1 MEIFGRKI
9 ALVPSETLGSMS
21 LAQQFFLAGGL
32 VSLFA
37 TVLIGFFVTNQ
48 IVESVTRNAGSTTA
62 LYVDSIIAPILP
74 DLTRSTKLD
83 DSIERTLDETLGQGA
98 LGSRLISFRL
108 WTKDGTIIYSNDKRL
123 MNKVVPPGE
132 NRRKAFTGQLV
143 ANYEE
148 AGDPESDAERALS
161 EPLLEIYNPVLQPWS
176 GEVVAVAEFYERAV
190 DLERSLARARLK
202 SWIVV
207 IAVASAFFAVLSTI
221 VLKGSRMIRHQFSE
235 IEDLAHRVQKGS
247 QRTVALNERL
257 LRKIG
262 ADLHDGPAQLIAFA
276 ALRVDSE
283 KLLSDHTTRSEREA
297 EIATIKSSLDEAI
310 KDIRN
315 ICRGL
320 VLPDIENL
328 TIEDVVGRA
337 IEHHQSRTGRRVATS
352 IEDVEVEV
360 GVPTKICVY
369 RFVQE
374 GLNNGWRHAASA
386 RQSVS
391 LRQDGTEIVA
401 MVSDNGSG
409 FSFEEIGPDCIG
421 LSGLKERIESLG
433 GRFRVQTSSTGTHL
447 TMRLDTIDM
456 SDQ

>member
-1 MEIFGRKI
+1 MSGRTITRLSSK
-9 ALVPSETLGSMS
+9 TLGSLS

-32 VSLFA
+32 VTLGA
-37 TVLIGFFVTNQ
+37 TVLIGLLVTDQ
-48 IVESVTRNAGSTTA
+48 IVETATRNAGSTTA

-74 DLTRSTKLD
+74 DLTRATKLD

-98 LGSRLISFRL
+98 LGRRLVSFRL

-123 MNKVVPPGE
+123 MNMVVPPGE
-132 NRRKAFTGQLV
+132 NRTKAFAGELV
-143 ANYEE
+143 ANFEE
-148 AGDPESDAERALS
+148 AGDPESDAERALG

-176 GEVVAVAEFYERAV
+176 GEVVAVAEFYERAT
-190 DLERSLARARLK
+190 DLEKSLARARWK

-221 VLKGSRMIRHQFSE
+221 VLKGSRMIRHQLRE
-235 IEDLAHRVQKGS
+235 IEDLARRVQKGS

-262 ADLHDGPAQLIAFA
+262 ADLHDGPAQLIAYA

-283 KLLSDHTTRSEREA
+283 KLVSDQTSRNERES
-297 EIATIKSSLDEAI
+297 ETTSIKASLDEAI
-310 KDIRN
+310 RDIRN

-328 TIEDVVGRA
+328 PIEDVVGRA
-337 IEHHQSRTGRRVATS
+337 VEHHQSRAGTRITTS
-352 IEDVEVEV
+352 IENVNAQV
-360 GVPTKICVY
+360 GVPVKICAY

-374 GLNNGWRHAASA
+374 GLNNGWRHAASTN
-386 RQSVS
+386 QCVS
-391 LRQDGTEIVA
+391 LRQEGTEIVA
-401 MVSDNGSG
+401 TVSDGGSG
-409 FSFEEIGPDCIG
+409 FSFDEIGPDCIG

-433 GRFRVQTSSTGTHL
+433 GRFEVQTSARGTHL
-447 TMRLDTIDM
+447 TMRLNTVDV
-456 SDQ
+456 SDP

>member
-1 MEIFGRKI
+1 MFGRKI
-9 ALVPSETLGSMS
+9 ARLSSKTLGSLS

-32 VSLFA
+32 VSFCA
-37 TVLIGFFVTNQ
+37 TVLIGVFVTDQ
-48 IVESVTRNAGSTTA
+48 IVETVTRNAGATTA

-98 LGSRLISFRL
+98 LGKRLVSFRL

-123 MNKVVPPGE
+123 VNMVVPPGE
-132 NRRKAFTGQLV
+132 SRKRAFAGQLV
-143 ANYEE
+143 AHFKE
-148 AGDPESDAERALS
+148 AGDPESDAERALG

-190 DLERSLARARLK
+190 DLEKSLARARLR

-207 IAVASAFFAVLSTI
+207 IAVASAFFAILSTI
-221 VLKGSRMIRHQFSE
+221 VLKGSRMIRRQLNE

-262 ADLHDGPAQLIAFA
+262 ADLHDGPAQLIAYA

-283 KLLSDHTTRSEREA
+283 KLLSDQTSRNEREA
-297 EIATIKSSLDEAI
+297 ETATIKASLDEAI
-310 KDIRN
+310 RDIRN

-320 VLPDIENL
+320 VLPDIETL
-328 TIEDVVGRA
+328 PIEDVVGRA
-337 IEHHQSRTGRRVATS
+337 IEHHQSRAGTRIMTS
-352 IEDVEVEV
+352 IEDVEAKV
-360 GVPTKICVY
+360 GVPLKICAY

-374 GLNNGWRHAASA
+374 GLNNSWRHAASVE
-386 RQSVS
+386 QSVT
-391 LRQDGTEIVA
+391 LRQEGTEIVA
-401 MVSDNGSG
+401 TVSDKGRG
-409 FSFEEIGPDCIG
+409 FSFDEVGPDCIG

-433 GRFRVQTSSTGTHL
+433 GRFEVETSARGTQL
-447 TMRLDTIDM
+447 TMRLNTVYV